1 MTKILPQNKKG
12 RRVNSVMQSYLKH
25 FYLPSLAL
33 PSDLVAERILL
44 PTWAAGPAL
53 GTARGWAGLVAI
65 GCFQFNLGNVL
76 LRGAENAFTSYFKIT
91 RCPESFFFFFPV
103 MSHLS
108 RTPVVFCCLVAFF
121 AFQFFFLFNFLGG
134 GMGGVLLQSA
144 VFSLFLLISLLFSNL

>member
-1 MTKILPQNKKG
+1 M
-12 RRVNSVMQSYLKH
+12 
-25 FYLPSLAL
+25 
-33 PSDLVAERILL
+33 
-44 PTWAAGPAL
+44 
-53 GTARGWAGLVAI
+53 AI